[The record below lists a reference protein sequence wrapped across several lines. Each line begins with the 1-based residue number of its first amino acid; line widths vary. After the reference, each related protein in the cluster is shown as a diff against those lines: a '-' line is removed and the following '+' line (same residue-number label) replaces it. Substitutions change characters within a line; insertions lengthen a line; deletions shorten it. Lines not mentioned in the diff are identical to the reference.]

1 MICYVHE
8 YTNMQTLDYCS
19 YFFIYF
25 ADLSS
30 QSPVQSDE
38 LLNERPPSPSP
49 SVSVPQPQAEPL
61 SHLDQHRSISD
72 PLRLKDS
79 SLAAAL
85 PDKCRAND
93 SIPGKSSSLL
103 NSVRQPP
110 FTKESSV
117 NVNGKTKPWESFIAE
132 EFAQQF
138 HESVLQSTQKAL
150 QKSKGNYQFKFS
162 LRFCYFIAY
171 ILNH

>member
-1 MICYVHE
+1 MFCYVHE
-8 YTNMQTLDYCS
+8 YTNLQTFDYCS
-19 YFFIYF
+19 YLFIYF
-25 ADLSS
+25 ADLLS
-30 QSPVQSDE
+30 QSPVQSDD
-38 LLNERPPSPSP
+38 LLNGRPPSPSP
-49 SVSVPQPQAEPL
+49 SVYVPQPQVEHL
-61 SHLDQHRSISD
+61 SHLDLPRSLSD

-79 SLAAAL
+79 SLPAVL
-85 PDKCRAND
+85 PDKCQASD

-117 NVNGKTKPWESFIAE
+117 SVNGKTKPWESFIAE

-150 QKSKGNYQFKFS
+150 QKSKGN
-162 LRFCYFIAY
+162 
-171 ILNH
+171 